1 MRRRIKRVFAVF
13 GILLLLLPILG
24 YIFRGPIKAEMSKQ
38 LEAQLIKEGIH
49 ATYTVSKFN
58 LMRGLILSDVSA
70 FETEKKETPIL
81 ALSKIA
87 VKYDLIGLIFS
98 GGSSAV
104 HLTTKNLD
112 LTLWEN
118 EESYTIAGINT
129 DVRIS
134 RNRIKLDQLEAAYG
148 DIRIDLVADVEIKKV
163 EADEKRRR
171 AERKAKEEKEDPDK
185 KAEDDKKK
193 RKKGID
199 LTEAIA
205 VLKQVPDT
213 PDGEIVINLDY
224 SYVGNAKSP
233 SVEGTISGRTVNW
246 KRLTLN
252 DLSIVLDTAP
262 VGRNETAI
270 EIKDVRFK
278 MTDRAFSMAGTYNP
292 VLKQVSLARLESTL
306 NPKEIIA
313 AVIDDPLE
321 PPLPAIPSHRITA
334 VGLIKLENPL
344 NSSIRGTLET
354 FDTFLIPIEDKAP
367 IALQSMKTGFTLDQG
382 VAGISDLYA
391 ELQTL
396 SDPVLVSG
404 KAAIA
409 LDEKGQPTSISLDGI
424 SIERDGGS
432 VEVLGVLDPLQKQ
445 LTIKQLNSD
454 IDFVKVLVDL
464 GLDDPMKGKARYTR
478 PPEVSVQGIVALENP
493 LGNDITA
500 TLSISGDTI
509 VEMPEGKKPLVFRS
523 FDVEK
528 FAFKGP
534 LMTVFQTTATV
545 GDPEAPTSIQT
556 DLTLNFQANEAV
568 SGDENKKTELEM
580 TTLHFKPLH
589 VEQGGGK
596 LDGEGHFDAVSQ
608 TLTIAKME
616 SNLDIMALLGEFG
629 APDMLDGKVVF
640 AAPPAISLVGEI
652 AFTAPE
658 ATKLKGRIVSET
670 GLSVPI
676 GETSAISVS
685 RFEVPEF
692 SINGNN
698 ISIPK
703 ILATTGPAESPIAL
717 DAKVS
722 LKTGPEGKLDLSK
735 VLISRAERR
744 LSLIASMPL
753 PISEIMLTELNSN
766 IDILAAMADF
776 GIGDPTGGKVKFKE
790 PPLIVAEGMI
800 NLADMTKTEAYGSVA
815 IPSGFSVILDEQN
828 AINVRDFSGGEC
840 KFSKEGLTIVGL
852 SAVIDA
858 ADFPVMLQSDLGLQF
873 GAGAPPTLSI
883 RALQAKRG
891 ERELKL
897 DGMLGFS
904 TKKLV
909 INSFSSTLDP
919 LILLKD
925 LGIGDPTAGKVSFKS
940 PPTISATGEL
950 ALADVLNLSNL
961 TGSIKAPDGILIPIE
976 ENKMLEI
983 NSLETSFGIGG
994 GIVSTPKLAA
1004 ETFGGVIQANLNLKP
1019 ATSPLQFEMALRLTN
1034 LRLEQITGFF
1044 DVGEK
1049 RTGLLSADFSGGG
1062 SATIEGIQG
1071 AGAFS
1076 VSEAKLINLP
1086 FFRGL
1091 RPLLLAINLGEW
1103 KSEDSG
1109 AAITCNYVYDQGI
1122 LTSDNIELLGDF
1134 YKVKSKMN
1142 VNIQT
1147 QSMSADGAL
1156 STTGATRVLT
1166 EIVGKILEVEASGPF
1181 DDINWK
1187 LKNALG
1193 IGTLK
1198 DIATLPGGLLKNTL
1212 KGSAKPGKLI
1222 HDVGSVTKGTLGN
1235 TGSVA
1240 KGALEGV
1247 GKKLLG
1253 GLGLKKQSEPTPPE
1267 PVPEQ
1272 TPAPAPLP

>member
-1 MRRRIKRVFAVF
+1 MSDFPSRQSNTKNVRRSRLRMRRRIKRVFAVF

-58 LMRGLILSDVSA
+58 LMRGLILSDVTA
-70 FETEKKETPIL
+70 FETEKKEIPIL
-81 ALSKIA
+81 ALSKIV

-104 HLTTKNLD
+104 HLTTKNSD

-118 EESYTIAGINT
+118 EESYTIADIST

-134 RNRIKLDQLEAAYG
+134 RNRIKLDQLEATCG
-148 DIRIDLVADVEIKKV
+148 DIRVDLVADVEIKKV
-163 EADEKRRR
+163 EADDKRRK

-185 KAEDDKKK
+185 KAEDEKKK

-213 PDGEIVINLDY
+213 PDGEIVINLAY

-252 DLSIVLDTAP
+252 DLSIVLDTAQ

-278 MTDRAFSMAGTYNP
+278 MADRAFSMAGAYNP

-313 AVIDDPLE
+313 AVIDAPLE

-334 VGLIKLENPL
+334 VGLIELENPL

-367 IALQSMKTGFTLDQG
+367 IALQSMKTGFTLNQG

-404 KAAIA
+404 KAAIS
-409 LDEKGQPTSISLDGI
+409 LDEKGQPTSIFLDGI

-454 IDFVKVLVDL
+454 INFVKVLVDL
-464 GLDDPMKGKARYTR
+464 GLDDPMKGKVRYTR

-528 FAFKGP
+528 LSFKGP
-534 LMTVFQTTATV
+534 LMTVFQATATV

-640 AAPPAISLVGEI
+640 ATPPAISLVGAI

-703 ILATTGPAESPIAL
+703 ILATTGPAESPITL
-717 DAKVS
+717 DAEVS

-735 VLISRAERR
+735 LLISRAERS

-753 PISEIMLTELNSN
+753 PISEITLTELNSN

-776 GIGDPTGGKVKFKE
+776 GIGDPT
-790 PPLIVAEGMI
+790 
-800 NLADMTKTEAYGSVA
+800 
-815 IPSGFSVILDEQN
+815 
-828 AINVRDFSGGEC
+828 
-840 KFSKEGLTIVGL
+840 
-852 SAVIDA
+852 
-858 ADFPVMLQSDLGLQF
+858 
-873 GAGAPPTLSI
+873 
-883 RALQAKRG
+883 
-891 ERELKL
+891 
-897 DGMLGFS
+897 
-904 TKKLV
+904 
-909 INSFSSTLDP
+909 
-919 LILLKD
+919 
-925 LGIGDPTAGKVSFKS
+925 AGKVSFKS
-940 PPTISATGEL
+940 PPTISATGQL

-961 TGSIKAPDGILIPIE
+961 KGSIKAPDGLLIPIE
-976 ENKMLEI
+976 ENKVLEI
-983 NSLETSFGIGG
+983 NSLETTFGIGG
-994 GIVSTPKLAA
+994 GIIATPKLVA
-1004 ETFGGVIQANLNLKP
+1004 ETFGGVIQANLKLKP
-1019 ATSPLQFEMALRLTN
+1019 ASSPMQFETALRLTN

-1049 RTGLLSADFSGGG
+1049 RTGLLSVDFSGGG

-1187 LKNALG
+1187 LKNAPG

-1198 DIATLPGGLLKNTL
+1198 DIATLPGDFLKNTL
-1212 KGSAKPGKLI
+1212 KGAAKPGKLI
-1222 HDVGSVTKGTLGN
+1222 QDVGSATKDTLGN
-1235 TGSVA
+1235 AGSAA
-1240 KGALEGV
+1240 KDALEGV

-1267 PVPEQ
+1267 PAPEQ
-1272 TPAPAPLP
+1272 TPAPAPPRENQ

>member
-58 LMRGLILSDVSA
+58 LMRGLILSDVTA
-70 FETEKKETPIL
+70 FETEKKEIPIL
-81 ALSKIA
+81 ALSKIV

-104 HLTTKNLD
+104 HLTTKNSD

-118 EESYTIAGINT
+118 EESYTIADIST

-134 RNRIKLDQLEAAYG
+134 RNRIKLDQLEATCG
-148 DIRIDLVADVEIKKV
+148 DIRVDLVADVEIKKV
-163 EADEKRRR
+163 EADDKRRK

-185 KAEDDKKK
+185 KAEDEKKK

-213 PDGEIVINLDY
+213 PDGEIVINLAY

-252 DLSIVLDTAP
+252 DLSIVLDTAQ

-278 MTDRAFSMAGTYNP
+278 MADRAFSMAGAYNP

-313 AVIDDPLE
+313 AVIDAPLE

-334 VGLIKLENPL
+334 VGLIELENPL

-367 IALQSMKTGFTLDQG
+367 IALQSMKTGFTLNQG

-404 KAAIA
+404 KAAIS
-409 LDEKGQPTSISLDGI
+409 LDEKGQPTSIFLDGI

-454 IDFVKVLVDL
+454 INFVKVLVDL
-464 GLDDPMKGKARYTR
+464 GLDDPMKGKVRYTR

-528 FAFKGP
+528 LSFKGP
-534 LMTVFQTTATV
+534 LMTVFQATATV

-556 DLTLNFQANEAV
+556 GLTLNFQANEAV

-589 VEQGGGK
+589 VEQGSGK

-640 AAPPAISLVGEI
+640 ATPPAISLVGAI

-703 ILATTGPAESPIAL
+703 ILATTGPAESPITL
-717 DAKVS
+717 DAEVS

-735 VLISRAERR
+735 LLISRAERS

-753 PISEIMLTELNSN
+753 PISEITLTELNSN

-776 GIGDPTGGKVKFKE
+776 GIGDPT
-790 PPLIVAEGMI
+790 
-800 NLADMTKTEAYGSVA
+800 
-815 IPSGFSVILDEQN
+815 
-828 AINVRDFSGGEC
+828 
-840 KFSKEGLTIVGL
+840 
-852 SAVIDA
+852 
-858 ADFPVMLQSDLGLQF
+858 
-873 GAGAPPTLSI
+873 
-883 RALQAKRG
+883 
-891 ERELKL
+891 
-897 DGMLGFS
+897 
-904 TKKLV
+904 
-909 INSFSSTLDP
+909 
-919 LILLKD
+919 
-925 LGIGDPTAGKVSFKS
+925 AGKVSFKS
-940 PPTISATGEL
+940 PPTISATGQL

-961 TGSIKAPDGILIPIE
+961 KGSIKAPDGLLIPIE
-976 ENKMLEI
+976 ENKVLEI
-983 NSLETSFGIGG
+983 NSLETTFGIGG
-994 GIVSTPKLAA
+994 GIIATPKLVA
-1004 ETFGGVIQANLNLKP
+1004 ETFGGVIQANLKLKP
-1019 ATSPLQFEMALRLTN
+1019 ASSPMQFETALRLTN

-1049 RTGLLSADFSGGG
+1049 RTGLLSVDFSGGG
-1062 SATIEGIQG
+1062 SATIEGMQG

-1187 LKNALG
+1187 LKNAPG

-1198 DIATLPGGLLKNTL
+1198 DIATLPGDFLKNTL
-1212 KGSAKPGKLI
+1212 KGAAKPGKLI
-1222 HDVGSVTKGTLGN
+1222 QDVGSATKDTLGN
-1235 TGSVA
+1235 AGSAA
-1240 KGALEGV
+1240 KDALEGV

-1267 PVPEQ
+1267 PAPEQ
-1272 TPAPAPLP
+1272 TPAPAPPRENQ